1 MDFVLIKLKNI
12 VTDVELVLSIRL
24 IVACLIGALI
34 GMERRKVKGD
44 PAILRMHIFICV
56 GATLVSA
63 VGCWY
68 ASMYNGDPAR
78 IAAQVIGSIGFLGM
92 GVIFRHGNNIS
103 GLTTASSLWVTGG
116 IGIAIGMGAYILV
129 IIGAIIIL
137 CTLFFVKDKPTDETN
152 NKEDSE

>member
-116 IGIAIGMGAYILV
+116 IGIAIGMGAYILG

-137 CTLFFVKDKPTDETN
+137 CTLFFVNDKPTDETN